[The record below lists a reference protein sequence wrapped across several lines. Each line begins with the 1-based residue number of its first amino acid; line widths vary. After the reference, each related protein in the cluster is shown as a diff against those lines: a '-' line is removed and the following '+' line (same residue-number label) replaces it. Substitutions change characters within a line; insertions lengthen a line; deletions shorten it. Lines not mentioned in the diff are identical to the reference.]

1 MIFFNYKQK
10 FTLLLRKKC
19 SPIWIQRQLGKI
31 ISRERVFWQ
40 SAWKHVNMEEVCKDF
55 ETKMLGEC
63 HGCYVQSETLFLAN
77 VFDRYIEIN
86 ELDPAYF
93 LSPPR
98 LSW

>member
-1 MIFFNYKQK
+1 
-10 FTLLLRKKC
+10 
-19 SPIWIQRQLGKI
+19 
-31 ISRERVFWQ
+31 
-40 SAWKHVNMEEVCKDF
+40 MEEVCKDF

-86 ELDPAYF
+86 ELDPAHF